1 MVLLVPLQLERH
13 LHLQL
18 EQHRL
23 LQLEQLR
30 LLRLEQP
37 LLPPWPLPLLQ
48 LELVH
53 LLPELLARPVEHN
66 SAHVHL
72 RLNMKL
78 AATEPGASPNPA
90 NRDWSALNLEA
101 TSIASKDKL
110 PLPRPQLPL
119 ELPLHLQLLQ
129 LEALLLPDNPV
140 LPVEVK
146 SVPPLRL
153 MRLAPTESGVDIRA
167 VLRDRPV
174 IPRAR
179 TSIAIKWHHIVLA
192 T

>member
-13 LHLQL
+13 LQL
-18 EQHRL
+18 EPHRP

-30 LLRLEQP
+30 LLRPEQP
-37 LLPPWPLPLLQ
+37 LLLPWPLLLLQ

-78 AATEPGASPNPA
+78 AATEPGASPNLA

-101 TSIASKDKL
+101 TSIASKDKP
-110 PLPRPQLPL
+110 PLPRPQLLL
-119 ELPLHLQLLQ
+119 ELPLHLQLLP

-179 TSIAIKWHHIVLA
+179 TSIAIK
-192 T
+192 